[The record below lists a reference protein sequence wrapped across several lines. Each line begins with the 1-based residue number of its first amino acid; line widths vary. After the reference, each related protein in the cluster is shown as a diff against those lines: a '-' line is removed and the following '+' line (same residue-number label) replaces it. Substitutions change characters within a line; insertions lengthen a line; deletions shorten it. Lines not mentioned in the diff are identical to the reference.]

1 MGPSIWESQMLQA
14 SPQAP
19 LDALVVGGGIV
30 GMNAALT
37 LASRKPEWRIAV
49 VDALP
54 LGGGG
59 STRNAGFT
67 CFGSPSELIDDW
79 RALGPE
85 ATVDLVRKRWEGL
98 QALRTMWGDKALGH
112 RACGAVEAFT
122 DEALFEEVM
131 AFLPE
136 LNEALEDVFQD
147 TAFHAAPAQSS
158 TLHALCGQLRSPLEG
173 DLNTGAMVQAMREG
187 LDRAD
192 VAWWPG
198 LKVEELTDAQGLW
211 TAAAGPRSVSARQV
225 LLATNAFAQDLID
238 VDVRPVAN
246 QVLVSQ
252 VMPGLKLD
260 HTVHHDRG
268 YVYVREI
275 EGRLLIGGGRQWDC
289 RDNDE
294 VAERL
299 TAWAQRHV
307 VGCDSFRVAHR
318 WTGQLGIGSSRRP
331 EVKTLKPG
339 LHAGVRLGGMGVAIG
354 TTVGRM
360 LADLALHNPA

>member
-1 MGPSIWESQMLQA
+1 MGPSIWESQMLRA
-14 SPQAP
+14 SPQDP
-19 LDALVVGGGIV
+19 LDALVVGAGIV
-30 GMNAALT
+30 GMNAALE
-37 LASRKPEWRIAV
+37 LASRKPAWRIAV

-67 CFGSPSELIDDW
+67 CFGSPSELLDDW
-79 RALGPE
+79 RELGPD
-85 ATVDLVRKRWEGL
+85 ATVDLVRMRWDGL
-98 QALRTMWGDKALGH
+98 HTLRHMWGDKALGH

-122 DEALFEEVM
+122 DKALFEEVM
-131 AFLPE
+131 TFLPA
-136 LNEALEDVFQD
+136 LNQALEDVFHA
-147 TAFHAAPAQSS
+147 TPFHAATAESS
-158 TLHALCGQLRSPLEG
+158 TLKALCGQLRSPLEG
-173 DLNTGAMVQAMREG
+173 DLNTGAMVQAMRAG
-187 LDRAD
+187 LDRVG
-192 VAWWPG
+192 VAYWPG
-198 LKVEELTDAQGLW
+198 LKVENLTDARGLW
-211 TAAAGPRSVSARQV
+211 TANSGQLSVSSRHV
-225 LLATNAFAQDLID
+225 LLATNAFAQELVD

-268 YVYVREI
+268 YVYVREF
-275 EGRLLIGGGRQWDC
+275 EGRLLVGGGRQWGC

-299 TAWAQRHV
+299 TLWTQRHV
-307 VGCDSFRVAHR
+307 VGCDSFQVAHR
-318 WTGQLGIGSSRRP
+318 WKGQLGIGSSRQP

-360 LADLALHNPA
+360 LADLAIRDPT

>member
-30 GMNAALT
+30 GMNTALE
-37 LASRKPEWRIAV
+37 LASREPEWRIAV

-67 CFGSPSELIDDW
+67 CFGSPSELLDDW

-85 ATVDLVRKRWEGL
+85 ATVDLVRLRWEGL
-98 QALRTMWGDKALGH
+98 QALRAKWGDKALGH

-122 DEALFEEVM
+122 DAALFEEVM
-131 AFLPE
+131 AFLPD
-136 LNEALEDVFQD
+136 LNEALEDVFQGS
-147 TAFHAAPAQSS
+147 AFHTAPAESS
-158 TLHALCGQLRSPLEG
+158 TLHALCGQFRSPLEG
-173 DLNTGAMVQAMREG
+173 DLNTGAMVQAMRTG
-187 LDRAD
+187 LDRAG

-198 LKVEELTDAQGLW
+198 LKVEELTDAQGIW
-211 TAAAGPRSVSARQV
+211 TVACGSLSVSTRHV
-225 LLATNAFAQDLID
+225 LLATNAFAQNLID

-252 VMPGLKLD
+252 VMQGLKLD

-289 RDNDE
+289 RDDDE
-294 VAERL
+294 VAQRL
-299 TAWAQRHV
+299 TAWAERHV
-307 VGCDSFRVAHR
+307 VGCDPFQVTHR
-318 WTGQLGIGSSRRP
+318 WKGQLGIGRSRRP

-360 LADLALHNPA
+360 LADLALRERV